1 MRESK
6 KERQI
11 ERKREKARQRER
23 ESATERER
31 ERGKETERGR
41 GREGEGGGE
50 RESEKDS
57 ALVCVHV
64 VTDNETET
72 KSVCVLDF
80 VCMLSSLCQGWKVE
94 EVVKMNL
101 I

>member
-1 MRESK
+1 VRESK
-6 KERQI
+6 RERQI
-11 ERKREKARQRER
+11 ERKRERARQRER

-31 ERGKETERGR
+31 EKRRQ
-41 GREGEGGGE
+41 REGEGGREREGE
-50 RESEKDS
+50 RERVRKTVHWC
-57 ALVCVHV
+57 VC
-64 VTDNETET
+64 TWITENETDR